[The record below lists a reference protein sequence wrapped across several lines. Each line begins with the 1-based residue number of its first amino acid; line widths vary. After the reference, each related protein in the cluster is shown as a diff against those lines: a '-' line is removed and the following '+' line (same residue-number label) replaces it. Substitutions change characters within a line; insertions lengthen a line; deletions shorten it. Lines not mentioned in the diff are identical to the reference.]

1 MMMNSLKQ
9 SVRGAMLMM
18 LVTAFGL
25 GGLACAPART
35 QSMPAPIL
43 TQTVDYPESAEHN
56 PGSLF
61 NPASADLLFA
71 DNRARRVGDIVRI
84 KVVEESKAENK
95 ATTDTSRNSD
105 INLGIEQFMDMN
117 LGDLGLAI
125 LGIDRDQFGETPLVR
140 AKSSNSFKGD
150 GETTRQS
157 SITATVGARV
167 VKVMPNGL
175 MQVEGARET
184 RVNNETQIIVVRG
197 LIRSSD
203 IDPDN
208 TILSTHMA
216 DATIDFYGMGVLA
229 DKQRPGWL
237 TRILDNVW
245 PF

>member
-1 MMMNSLKQ
+1 MIL
-9 SVRGAMLMM
+9 AMVLA
-18 LVTAFGL
+18 LNGF
-25 GGLACAPART
+25 ACAPART
-35 QSMPAPIL
+35 QSMPSPIL
-43 TQTVDYPESAEHN
+43 TQTVDYPQPAELN

-61 NPASADLLFA
+61 NPASAELLFA

-84 KVVEESKAENK
+84 KIVEESKATNK
-95 ATTDTSRNSD
+95 ATTDTSRDSSISMGIEHLLD
-105 INLGIEQFMDMN
+105 QRLVNLG
-117 LGDLGLAI
+117 LPV
-125 LGIDRDQFGETPLVR
+125 LGIDRGQFGEGELIA
-140 AKSSNSFKGD
+140 AKTSNSFKGD
-150 GETTRQS
+150 GETKREST
-157 SITATVGARV
+157 ITATVGARV
-167 VKVMPNGL
+167 IKMLPNGL

-197 LIRSSD
+197 LVRSTD

-216 DATIDFYGMGVLA
+216 DATIELYGMGVLA

>member
-1 MMMNSLKQ
+1 MHSLSLSRCQ
-9 SVRGAMLMM
+9 AA
-18 LVTAFGL
+18 LVLLALILGL
-25 GGLACAPART
+25 SSFACAPART
-35 QSMPAPIL
+35 QSMPSPML
-43 TQTVDYPESAEHN
+43 TQTVDYPEAPEAN

-71 DNRARRVGDIVRI
+71 DNRARRVGDIVRVN
-84 KVVEESKAENK
+84 VVEESKATNK
-95 ATTDTSRNSD
+95 ATTDTSRDSSVSMGIEHLLD
-105 INLGIEQFMDMN
+105 QQLINAGLPVLGIER
-117 LGDLGLAI
+117 G
-125 LGIDRDQFGETPLVR
+125 QFGETPLIS
-140 AKSSNSFKGD
+140 AKTSNSFQGD
-150 GETTRQS
+150 GETNRES

-167 VKVMPNGL
+167 VKMLPNGL

-197 LIRSSD
+197 LVRSTD

-216 DATIDFYGMGVLA
+216 DATIEFYGMGILA

>member
-1 MMMNSLKQ
+1 MPPYTFPIRTTALMIL
-9 SVRGAMLMM
+9 VML
-18 LVTAFGL
+18 LGL
-25 GGLACAPART
+25 SCFACAPPRT
-35 QSMPAPIL
+35 KSAPSPIL
-43 TQTVDYPESAEHN
+43 TQAVDIPQPAELN

-61 NPASADLLFA
+61 NPASAELLFA

-84 KVVEESKAENK
+84 KVVEESKATNK
-95 ATTDTSRNSD
+95 ATTDTSRDSSTE
-105 INLGIEQFMDMN
+105 LGIEYLIDQRLVNRGMSA
-117 LGDLGLAI
+117 LGVSSGQI
-125 LGIDRDQFGETPLVR
+125 GETPLVSAR
-140 AKSSNSFKGD
+140 SSSSFKGD
-150 GETTRQS
+150 GETKRES
-157 SITATVGARV
+157 KITAIVGARV
-167 VKVMPNGL
+167 VKTLPNGL

-197 LIRSSD
+197 LVRSTD

-216 DATIDFYGMGVLA
+216 DATIEFYGMGVLA

>member
-1 MMMNSLKQ
+1 MTDKTLSMRPA
-9 SVRGAMLMM
+9 VLMT
-18 LVTAFGL
+18 LVMVLGL
-25 GGLACAPART
+25 SGFACAPAST
-35 QSMPAPIL
+35 QSMPSPIL
-43 TQTVDYPESAEHN
+43 TQTVDYPQPAELN

-61 NPASADLLFA
+61 NPASAELLFA

-84 KVVEESKAENK
+84 KVVEESKATNK
-95 ATTDTSRNSD
+95 ATTDTSRESNIGMGIEHLLD
-105 INLGIEQFMDMN
+105 QRLINAGLPVLGIER
-117 LGDLGLAI
+117 G
-125 LGIDRDQFGETPLVR
+125 QFGETPLIG
-140 AKSSNSFKGD
+140 ASTSNSFKGD
-150 GETTRQS
+150 GETKREST
-157 SITATVGARV
+157 ITATVGARV
-167 VKVMPNGL
+167 VKTLPNGL

-197 LIRSSD
+197 LVRSTD

-216 DATIDFYGMGVLA
+216 DATIELYGMGVLA

>member
-1 MMMNSLKQ
+1 MTDKTPSIRP
-9 SVRGAMLMM
+9 SVLMI
-18 LVTAFGL
+18 LVMVLGL
-25 GGLACAPART
+25 SGFACAPAGT
-35 QSMPAPIL
+35 KSMPSPIL
-43 TQTVDYPESAEHN
+43 TQTVDYPQPAELN

-61 NPASADLLFA
+61 NPASAELLFA

-84 KVVEESKAENK
+84 KVVEESKATNK
-95 ATTDTSRNSD
+95 ATTDTSRESNIGMGIEHLLD
-105 INLGIEQFMDMN
+105 QRLVNAGLPVLGIER
-117 LGDLGLAI
+117 G
-125 LGIDRDQFGETPLVR
+125 QFGETPLISAR
-140 AKSSNSFKGD
+140 TSNSFKGD
-150 GETTRQS
+150 GETKREST
-157 SITATVGARV
+157 ITATVGARV
-167 VKVMPNGL
+167 VKMLPNGL

-197 LIRSSD
+197 LVRSTD

-216 DATIDFYGMGVLA
+216 DATIELYGMGVLA

>member
-1 MMMNSLKQ
+1 MPPTTFPIRSTALII
-9 SVRGAMLMM
+9 
-18 LVTAFGL
+18 LVVLFGL
-25 GGLACAPART
+25 SSFACAPPRT
-35 QSMPAPIL
+35 KSAPSPIL
-43 TQTVDYPESAEHN
+43 TQTVDTPQPAELN

-61 NPASADLLFA
+61 NPASAELLFA

-84 KVVEESKAENK
+84 NIVEESKATNK
-95 ATTDTSRNSD
+95 ATTDTSRDSSTE
-105 INLGIEQFMDMN
+105 LGIEYLIDQRLVN
-117 LGDLGLAI
+117 RGVSI
-125 LGIDRDQFGETPLVR
+125 LGVNTGQLGETPLVSAR
-140 AKSSNSFKGD
+140 SSSSFKGD
-150 GETTRQS
+150 GETRRES
-157 SITATVGARV
+157 KITATVGARV

-197 LIRSSD
+197 LVRSTD

-216 DATIDFYGMGVLA
+216 DATIEFYGMGILA